1 MLRPRPKAARLPR
14 APTECLACGAKVL
27 QLKAP
32 SPPMSPDKPDISAKR
47 CPEAGLFPRSQFDS
61 LSTAHTEGQSLFAG
75 TPSEST
81 TMNHSRQTV
90 GLFPVEDGPQD
101 FTDWRSRQLFDI
113 DCPSAQQISQEE
125 PGLVSPMTYQELL
138 LDADKRARLRLF
150 RADHQRHARALKD
163 KPRRGQFSRA
173 QTYKN

>member
-1 MLRPRPKAARLPR
+1 MLRPRPTAARLPR
-14 APTECLACGAKVL
+14 APIECLACGAKVI
-27 QLKAP
+27 QPKAP
-32 SPPMSPDKPDISAKR
+32 PPPMSLDKLDISAKR
-47 CPEAGLFPRSQFDS
+47 CPKAGLFPRSQVDS
-61 LSTAHTEGQSLFAG
+61 LSTAHTEDQSHFEG
-75 TPSEST
+75 TPSESA

-101 FTDWRSRQLFDI
+101 YMDWRSRQLFDI
-113 DCPSAQQISQEE
+113 DCPRARQISQEE

-138 LDADKRARLRLF
+138 QDADKRARLLLF

-163 KPRRGQFSRA
+163 KPWRGQFSRA